1 AGVVAAAAQDM
12 KSPRISPT
20 HVDWDAVAVELD
32 ALDLPKPVV
41 VPELMAKL
49 NRATGE
55 RFANIAPSPVPL
67 PLPFDTAG
75 FLRDP
80 RAPAAATAT
89 PPADN
94 YLFGF
99 NAMPF
104 FSPGPAGYDAVVVAR
119 AQEMRE
125 LGIGFS
131 DAIYI
136 HIGGSALVYELD
148 EPRGMIGW
156 PVHGLDEFPGIR
168 RMFLENYVRYTFV
181 R

>member
-1 AGVVAAAAQDM
+1 MLRFGIAGLALAAGVVAAAAQDM

-32 ALDLPKPVV
+32 ALDVPKPVL

-55 RFANIAPSPVPL
+55 RFPHIAASPVPVL
-67 PLPFDTAG
+67 LPFDATA
-75 FLRDP
+75 FLRD
-80 RAPAAATAT
+80 RAAADPAAASATA
-89 PPADN
+89 PADN

-104 FSPGPAGYDAVVVAR
+104 FYPGPAGYDAVVVAR

-148 EPRGMIGW
+148 EPGA
-156 PVHGLDEFPGIR
+156 
-168 RMFLENYVRYTFV
+168 
-181 R
+181 